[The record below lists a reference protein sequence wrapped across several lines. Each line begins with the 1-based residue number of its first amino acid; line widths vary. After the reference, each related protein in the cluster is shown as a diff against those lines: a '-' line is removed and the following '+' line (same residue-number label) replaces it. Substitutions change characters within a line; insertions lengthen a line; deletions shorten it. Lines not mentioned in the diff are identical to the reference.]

1 MDTGAHIGRFDLP
14 LAIAAT
20 VAFCAAIAAA
30 LISSVV
36 ALAFAGLGLATLLFR
51 NSRRARRL
59 ASRNRQLARNVA
71 HLEVAQGLAGIGRWC
86 IELPEERHLWSE
98 EMCHI
103 AGLPKGTAPTQE
115 LLACLM
121 PDGLSQL
128 RTTLGAH
135 SIDPMPYVVE
145 FDVILRTGEERVL
158 RARARNDFGPD
169 GDRERVFMVVR
180 DVTDEYAVVRR
191 VEAEKK
197 RALELAA
204 EAQKEANT
212 DALTGLASRRAIMA
226 SLDRSILEAQRSGS
240 AYSIV
245 IFDIDHFKRIN
256 DLHGHAVGDRVLTHL
271 SQIVVRQARGADAVG
286 RVGGEEFLWLLPD
299 CDAKAAYDAAERLR
313 WAIEAGTHSAPIPE
327 ITISAGH
334 ATLLPGEGALTL
346 FARADAALYEAKR
359 NGRNRV
365 ADAA

>member
-20 VAFCAAIAAA
+20 FAFCAAIAAA
-30 LISSVV
+30 LISSVL
-36 ALAFAGLGLATLLFR
+36 ALALAGLGLATLLFR
-51 NSRRARRL
+51 NSRRAKRL
-59 ASRNRQLARNVA
+59 ASRNRQLARTVA

-86 IELPEERHLWSE
+86 IELPEERHIWSE

-115 LLACLM
+115 LLALLM

-191 VEAEKK
+191 VEEEKK

-204 EAQKEANT
+204 EAQREANT

-256 DLHGHAVGDRVLTHL
+256 DLHGHAVGDRVLTRL
-271 SQIVVRQARGADAVG
+271 SQIVVRQARSADTVG

-299 CDAKAAYDAAERLR
+299 CDTKAAFEAAERLR
-313 WAIEAGTHSAPIPE
+313 WAIEAGTHSAPIPG

-359 NGRNRV
+359 KGRNRV
-365 ADAA
+365 ADVA